1 MSEEPVTVL
10 EGQEEFDFGS
20 DADLQILEDND
31 KEDSLRK
38 LNELA
43 AKQEEAEKD
52 VAEKTLALSKAQ
64 AALADISEKIIPEVM
79 EKLKLGEI
87 TTEDGLKVIIKEKLR
102 ASIAQGDMKKQQE
115 AFDWLEE
122 HGHGHLIKREFKI
135 EFGKDQTKWADK
147 FERDLA
153 KRKKPLNAKRK
164 QSVHHGTLAAL
175 LTEELEKG
183 VDVPLKIFNGFQQK
197 YSKIERIKK

>member
-1 MSEEPVTVL
+1 MNNETFPDL
-10 EGQEEFDFGS
+10 KNQEEFDFGS
-20 DADLQILEDND
+20 DADLQNLENNE

-38 LNELA
+38 LSDLA
-43 AKQEEAEKD
+43 KRQEEAEKD

-64 AALADISEKIIPEVM
+64 AKLSDISEKLIPEIM
-79 EKLKLGEI
+79 ESLKLGEI
-87 TTEDGLKVIIKEKLR
+87 STEDGLKIIIKEKLR
-102 ASIAQGDMKKQQE
+102 ASIAQGDPVKQAE
-115 AFDWLEE
+115 AFKWLED

-164 QSVHHGTLAAL
+164 QSVHPGTLSAL
-175 LTEELEKG
+175 LAEELEKG
-183 VDVPLKIFNGFQQK
+183 VDVPLQTFNGFQQK
-197 YSKIERIKK
+197 YSKIERKK